1 MDAPACVVISGAS
14 RGLGAALAERFAAPG
29 VALRLLAR
37 SATGLAGTAARC
49 TARGASVETAT
60 IDVRDGAAI
69 AGQLCAWDAVRP
81 VDCVIANAGIARGTA
96 PDGSWEGLLGAT
108 DQVAVNLLGAM
119 HLVEPLL
126 PMMRDRR
133 AGRIAL
139 IASVAAYRGLPDA
152 PGYAAFKAGLR
163 AYGEGLRA
171 ALGSRG
177 VRVTVVMPGFFDSDM
192 GSRWKGPRPLAIGL
206 EAAADRTHRAILRGA
221 RRAAF
226 PLPLAA
232 VLRVVDALP
241 AGVSDWAVR
250 RMRFRVAP
258 EGAPER
264 TPEGAP
270 ERTPEGAPERT
281 PEGAPERTLEGAPER
296 MPEGAPER
304 PPEGAPRLA
313 PRDAPGA

>member
-29 VALRLLAR
+29 VALRLI
-37 SATGLAGTAARC
+37 
-49 TARGASVETAT
+49 ARGAAGLGETASRCAARGADVETAA

-69 AGQLCAWDAVRP
+69 AAQVLAWEAARP
-81 VDCVIANAGIARGTA
+81 IDCVIANAGIARGHR
-96 PDGSWEGLLGAT
+96 PDGGWEGLAGAT
-108 DQVAVNLLGAM
+108 EQVAVNLMGAM

-126 PMMRDRR
+126 PALRDRR

-152 PGYAAFKAGLR
+152 PGYAASKAGMR

-171 ALGSRG
+171 ALGPRG
-177 VRVTVVMPGFFDSDM
+177 VRVTVVLPGFFDSDM
-192 GSRWKGPRPLAIGL
+192 GTRWVGPRPLAIGL
-206 EAAADRTHRAILRGA
+206 DAAADRTHRAILRGA

-232 VLRVVDALP
+232 LLRAVDALP
-241 AGVSDWAVR
+241 AGLSDWAVR

-258 EGAPER
+258 ES
-264 TPEGAP
+264 
-270 ERTPEGAPERT
+270 
-281 PEGAPERTLEGAPER
+281 
-296 MPEGAPER
+296 
-304 PPEGAPRLA
+304 PPG
-313 PRDAPGA
+313 DTTSG